1 MNNKPRIGLA
11 LGGGSARGWAHIG
24 VIRELEKLGI
34 TPEIICGS
42 SIGALVG
49 GAYASNKLDPLED
62 WLKNLDWQ
70 ETLKYLDFGFHG
82 GLIEGK
88 KLFDFFLQ
96 HLTDSEIKDLPVVFS
111 AVATNLET
119 GNETWIKQGSLLDAI
134 RASIA
139 LPGLFTPVHKD
150 GSWLVDGALVNPMP
164 VSLCRKHGAD
174 IIIAVDL
181 TSGLIGRYLKQEK
194 ENKPGSDFMDKLLSF
209 WGNKKNNHLNNDN
222 KPQAPSVYETISS
235 ALTIVQ
241 NELTQ
246 NRLAIDPP
254 DIVITP
260 QLAHIGL
267 LEFYRANDAMEAGK
281 AAVQKSS
288 KEIKTLMTR
297 SENITD

>member
-34 TPEIICGS
+34 TPEIVCGS

-96 HLTDSEIKDLPVVFS
+96 HLTDAEINELPVIFS

-139 LPGLFTPVHKD
+139 LPGLFTPVYKD
-150 GSWLVDGALVNPMP
+150 GNWLIDGALVNPMP
-164 VSLCRKHGAD
+164 VSLCRAHGAD

-181 TSGLIGRYLKQEK
+181 TSSLVGRYIKQDKSAE
-194 ENKPGSDFMDKLLSF
+194 ENKPGSDFMARLLSF
-209 WGNKKNNHLNNDN
+209 WEDKTNNGQHDNN
-222 KPQAPSVYETISS
+222 PEAPSVFETMSS
-235 ALTIVQ
+235 ALAIVQ
-241 NELTQ
+241 NELTRS
-246 NRLAIDPP
+246 RLAIDPP

-267 LEFYRANDAMEAGK
+267 LEFYRANEAIDAGK
-281 AAVQKSS
+281 AAVQLVSG
-288 KEIKTLMTR
+288 ELTGLLA
-297 SENITD
+297 N

>member
-1 MNNKPRIGLA
+1 MSNKPRIGLA

-34 TPEIICGS
+34 VPDIVCGS

-49 GAYASNKLDPLED
+49 GAYASNKLDPLEQ
-62 WLKNLDWQ
+62 WLRTLDWQ
-70 ETLKYLDFGFHG
+70 ETLTYFDFAFHG

-96 HLTDSEIKDLPVVFS
+96 HLADAEITELPVTFS

-119 GNETWIKQGSLLDAI
+119 GKETWLKQGSLLDAI

-139 LPGLFTPVHKD
+139 LPGLFTPVYKDENWLID
-150 GSWLVDGALVNPMP
+150 GSLVNPMP
-164 VSLCRKHGAD
+164 VTLCRAHGAD

-181 TSGLIGRYLKQEK
+181 TSGLIGRYLKQDKE
-194 ENKPGSDFMDKLLSF
+194 ENKPGFEFMAKLLSF
-209 WGNKKNNHLNNDN
+209 WETKINNGKNNNR
-222 KPQAPSVYETISS
+222 PETPSVFETMSS

-246 NRLAIDPP
+246 SRLAIDPP
-254 DIVITP
+254 NIVITP
-260 QLAHIGL
+260 QLAEIGL
-267 LEFYRANDAMEAGK
+267 LEFYRANEAIDAGK
-281 AAVQKSS
+281 AAVQKISE
-288 KEIKTLMTR
+288 EIKNLVT
-297 SENITD
+297 S